1 MLLAFALRRA
11 TIKKMKV
18 IIGFLKKWVLWNK
31 KASLCKKEKKKKKK
45 KRKKEK
51 SKMTYSGLQITITN
65 YIICAFCGTGP

>member
-1 MLLAFALRRA
+1 
-11 TIKKMKV
+11 MKV
-18 IIGFLKKWVLWNK
+18 IIGFLKNEFYEIK
-31 KASLCKKEKKKKKK
+31 KHHYAKKKKKRKK